1 MRTNILGHN
10 LECVENPAY
19 RTDWVCHSLSL
30 YLLYWLQLQ
39 EFRFL
44 SDKQL
49 VWDKQ
54 WVWAHYVFINRQQHN
69 YAEDYF
75 ISYVNNCLE
84 VEDSSRN
91 SETPEHMFVSID
103 GTCLVTN
110 QTPLSKGYSRYPWS
124 ASAGYNQGAT

>member
-19 RTDWVCHSLSL
+19 RTDWMCHSLSL

-91 SETPEHMFVSID
+91 SETPEHMFVSIELNLFSYQPN
-103 GTCLVTN
+103 TTVQRLQQVSLKCICRL
-110 QTPLSKGYSRYPWS
+110 
-124 ASAGYNQGAT
+124 